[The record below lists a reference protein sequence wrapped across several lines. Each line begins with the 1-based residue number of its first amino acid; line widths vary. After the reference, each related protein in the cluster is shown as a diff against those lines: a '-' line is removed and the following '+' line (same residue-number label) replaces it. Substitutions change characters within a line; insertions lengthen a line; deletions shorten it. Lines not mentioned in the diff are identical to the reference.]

1 MRRLFITAMVA
12 LGAILIL
19 SGTALAQ
26 PKPEFKM
33 GFKSLSDQIPAIVGE
48 PVEDEQ
54 SSPSGDSLQRTT
66 RGLMVWRKVDNW
78 TAFTDGQ
85 FTWVVGPT
93 GVQRRLNAERFPWEA
108 REMVVGALVS
118 LTGSWSS
125 LGESSALAAD
135 LAQEDINGYLA
146 EIGSKTRLRVE
157 VRDTKL
163 DPAAALAGMQELASL
178 GARVV
183 VGPQSS
189 SEAATV
195 KPFADENSIL
205 VVSQSSTA
213 GSLAEPDNL
222 FRFTPND
229 ALEGQAIAAL
239 MGEDGIEFVVP
250 VWRADAGNEGL
261 QIATRRSLEAM
272 GAKMAEGVR
281 YDATTQDFGPVVA
294 ALLLQVN
301 QAVEQNG
308 AKSVGV
314 YLAGFDEVTSL
325 FNRAQSEAA
334 LGAVRWYGSDGVAL
348 SEVLARNAQAASF
361 AARVGYPNPIFG
373 LDVRAREKWE
383 PLSNRMS
390 AVLGR
395 EPEAFALGVYDAL
408 WVAALANQ
416 TVGESAPFDA
426 LKQAFVQ
433 TANSYYGVTAW
444 TGLDD
449 AGDRVVAT
457 FDYWVVREEG
467 GAFRWVRVARYDGTP
482 GSEAK
487 VLR

>member
-1 MRRLFITAMVA
+1 VRRLFITAMVA

-178 GARVV
+178 GARGRTLDHRVAQRRQ
-183 VGPQSS
+183 PSS
-189 SEAATV
+189 HSPTR
-195 KPFADENSIL
+195 
-205 VVSQSSTA
+205 TA
-213 GSLAEPDNL
+213 SWWSASPARRGRWLKPDNL

-395 EPEAFALGVYDAL
+395 EPEAFGPGGGTMPSGWRLSPIRR
-408 WVAALANQ
+408 
-416 TVGESAPFDA
+416 SASRRP
-426 LKQAFVQ
+426 
-433 TANSYYGVTAW
+433 SM
-444 TGLDD
+444 
-449 AGDRVVAT
+449 R
-457 FDYWVVREEG
+457 
-467 GAFRWVRVARYDGTP
+467 
-482 GSEAK
+482 
-487 VLR
+487 